1 MSLQSRLLTD
11 TVQLAEH
18 DHVLFLNSAADPF
31 VASAAQQLHTGTITL
46 AEDNIASLHMAMHEL
61 AQSSSLPV
69 SLQHVAFHEYTSHE
83 PAGTI
88 DIAIMNILYQ
98 PGNTWIHYALRLAA
112 YALKPGGR
120 LYVLGAKDRGIL
132 SVAKRMQE
140 TFGNVATLAISK
152 GQRVVC
158 SRQSENKPLGTTA
171 SVATSINDPS
181 ISLLPLVFA
190 DGKLDEGTRLLI
202 DALQVHPD
210 DTALDIGCGAGF
222 IGLHI
227 AHLAAKGH
235 VTMVDVSLATVAV
248 AQRRVAASGLANI
261 TVLPSDGAQA
271 VLSQRFDL
279 VVTNPPFHQGGIQTT
294 AIAERFIGEAAQVL
308 RPRGRFYLVAN
319 RFLKYEPTLRAH
331 FKELHEVGGNTRYK
345 VLQAT
350 SPH

>member
-11 TVQLAEH
+11 TVRLAEH

-31 VASAAQQLHTGTITL
+31 VSSAAQQLHTGTITL
-46 AEDNIASLHMAMHEL
+46 AEDNIASLHTAMYEL
-61 AQSSSLPV
+61 AHSSSGAV
-69 SLQHVAFHEYTSHE
+69 SHQHVAFHEYTSHE
-83 PAGTI
+83 PAGTK

-98 PGNTWIHYALRLAA
+98 PGSTWIHYALRLAA

-158 SRQSENKPLGTTA
+158 SRQSEVTHLGTTN
-171 SVATSINDPS
+171 SSIDDPLA
-181 ISLLPLVFA
+181 SLLPLVFA
-190 DGKLDEGTRLLI
+190 DSKLDEGTRLLI
-202 DALQVHPD
+202 DALQVRPG

-227 AHLAAKGH
+227 ARQATQGH
-235 VTMVDVSLATVAV
+235 VTMVDASLATVAV
-248 AQRRVAASGLANI
+248 AQRRVAASDLTNI

-271 VLSQRFDL
+271 VLQERFDL

-294 AIAERFIGEAAQVL
+294 AIAERFIREAAQVL
-308 RPRGRFYLVAN
+308 RPHGRFYLVAN

-345 VLQAT
+345 VLQAV